1 MLSALA
7 HRMLRDHVHLW
18 ITFVFVSNA
27 CVSLG
32 IMKTSPE
39 DHATLL
45 AFHRFTTPFEFA
57 VYVLYSCLLH
67 HSTHVVIFRSV

>member
-1 MLSALA
+1 MLSAFIA

-18 ITFVFVSNA
+18 ITFVFVSNI

-32 IMKTSPE
+32 ITKTSPG

-45 AFHRFTTPFEFA
+45 AFHRFTGFA
-57 VYVLYSCLLH
+57 FVRILVYCTIL
-67 HSTHVVIFRSV
+67 THVVIFRSV